1 MGSAQ
6 GLSVL
11 LDTNALIWLLEDSN
25 ALGAR
30 ADAEIERALRANR
43 LLTSAAS
50 FWEVAVLVAKK
61 RLILDRPVLQWR
73 ADALRAGVEEVP
85 LNGEIAVEA
94 VMLPDLHG
102 DPGDRFIA
110 ATAIRMQAALVT
122 SDARLLAWKGPL
134 VCIDARV

>member
-1 MGSAQ
+1 M
-6 GLSVL
+6 SVV
-11 LDTNALIWLLEDSN
+11 LDTNALIWSLEDVHR
-25 ALGAR
+25 LGPLAR
-30 ADAEIERALRANR
+30 RAINSASRDSR
-43 LLTSAAS
+43 LMTSAAS
-50 FWEVAVLVAKK
+50 FWEVAVLAVKK
-61 RLILDRPVLQWR
+61 RISLDRPVVQWR
-73 ADALRAGVEEVP
+73 IDALRSGIEEVP

-110 ATAIRMQAALVT
+110 ATAIRMQASLVT